1 MRQGGSKGYD
11 AGKKIKG
18 RKRHILTDTNG
29 RLLTIQVHGADI
41 QDRDGAKAVLKRS
54 RARFPFV
61 ERAYVDGGY
70 AGRLVRWAKDKAH
83 IVLEVVKR
91 SADQTGFAVIR
102 RRWVVERSFAWIVK
116 NRRFVRDYE
125 QLTAVAETLI
135 AIAASATL
143 IRRWS

>member
-1 MRQGGSKGYD
+1 M
-11 AGKKIKG
+11 
-18 RKRHILTDTNG
+18 
-29 RLLTIQVHGADI
+29 HGADI
-41 QDRDGAKAVLKRS
+41 QDRDGAKGVLKRS

-70 AGRLVRWAKDKAH
+70 AGRLVGWAKERTH

-91 SADQTGFAVIR
+91 SAAQTGFAVIR
-102 RRWVVERSFAWIVK
+102 RRWVVERTFAWIIK

-135 AIAASATL
+135 TIAATATL

>member
-1 MRQGGSKGYD
+1 M
-11 AGKKIKG
+11 
-18 RKRHILTDTNG
+18 
-29 RLLTIQVHGADI
+29 HGADI
-41 QDRDGAKAVLKRS
+41 QDRDGAKGVLKRS

-70 AGRLVRWAKDKAH
+70 AGRLLRWAERQTH
-83 IVLEVVKR
+83 MILEVVKR
-91 SADQTGFAVIR
+91 SVGQTGFAVIR
-102 RRWVVERSFAWIVK
+102 RRWVVERTFAWIIK

-135 AIAASATL
+135 TIAATATL